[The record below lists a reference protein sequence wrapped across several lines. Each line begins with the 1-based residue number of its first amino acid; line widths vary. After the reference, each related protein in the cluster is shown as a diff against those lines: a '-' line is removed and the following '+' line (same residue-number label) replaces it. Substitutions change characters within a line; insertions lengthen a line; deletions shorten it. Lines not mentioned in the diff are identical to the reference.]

1 MTRRFLQ
8 YSLERGRKIAVVL
21 MAGGAMKK
29 TNLTVT
35 AMDDAGFD
43 ALLPGRK
50 RAVHFAFDDVLTAT
64 YARGDDGNLDPEMDV

>member
-21 MAGGAMKK
+21 MRDGQMKK

-35 AMDDAGFD
+35 NIDEDGFD

-50 RAVHFAFDDVLTAT
+50 RAAHFALDDVLTAT
-64 YARGDDGNLDPEMDV
+64 YARGDDGNLDPEIVE